1 MMSEHLLSSDRKQ
14 LHTTKPVVILGG
26 GGDGRVVLEIIR
38 RMIRSGSELYPAR
51 FLDDERKASV
61 DAGLTC
67 SGYLY
72 GLSIGREALDAE

>member
-1 MMSEHLLSSDRKQ
+1 MSEQ
-14 LHTTKPVVILGG
+14 LFSPGTVPQQPSPIVILGG
-26 GGDGRVVLEIIR
+26 GGDGRVILEIIR